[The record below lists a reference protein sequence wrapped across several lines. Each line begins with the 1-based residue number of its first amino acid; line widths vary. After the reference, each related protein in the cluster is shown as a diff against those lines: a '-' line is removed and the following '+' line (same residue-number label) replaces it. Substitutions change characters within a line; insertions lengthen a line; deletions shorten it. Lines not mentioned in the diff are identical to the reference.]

1 MKLLHIDSSILGENS
16 VSRQLSAAAVAYWRQ
31 RDPRIEVEYRDLA
44 AAPLPHL
51 NGASLAAKA
60 DPVGAEAAERTMQ
73 QFLDADVIVIGAPR
87 YNFSIPSTLKAWIDR
102 IAVSGRTFRYTE
114 QGPEGLAGG
123 KKLIVA
129 GAFGGIHAGSPTDF
143 VEPYL
148 RQVFGF
154 LGITDIE
161 FVRADGIAYG
171 PEHRRRAI
179 DAALARIAAND
190 SELAE
195 AA

>member
-60 DPVGAEAAERTMQ
+60 DPVEAEAAECTMQ
-73 QFLDADVIVIGAPR
+73 QFLDADVIVIGAPM

>member
-16 VSRQLSAAAVAYWRQ
+16 VSRQLSAASVANWRQ

-44 AAPLPHL
+44 AEPLSHL
-51 NGASLAAKA
+51 SGASLAKA
-60 DPVGAEAAERTMQ
+60 DPAEAEAAERTMQ
-73 QFLDADVIVIGAPR
+73 QFLDADVIVIGAPM
-87 YNFSIPSTLKAWIDR
+87 YNFGIPSTLKAWIDR
-102 IAVSGRTFRYTE
+102 VAVAGRTFRYTE
-114 QGPEGLAGG
+114 KGPEGLAGG
-123 KKLIVA
+123 KKLVVA

-171 PEHRRRAI
+171 PEHRERAI
-179 DAALARIAAND
+179 NAALARIAAND
-190 SELAE
+190 EELAK